1 MRIVNAALQST
12 IMVDFLR
19 RGITDGSGS
28 HSPHNELLRIAM
40 EIIDGYL
47 LLCRAYQ
54 LAVVSV
60 HQSTCD
66 DEDMHNE
73 IPYRLR
79 WFMVQSSNLISIL
92 CSILLRLLSFYKV
105 TIDKFLCV

>member
-47 LLCRAYQ
+47 LCRAYQ

-79 WFMVQSSNLISIL
+79 WFMVQSSYLSAHL
-92 CSILLRLLSFYKV
+92 VFLGLFTKLLY
-105 TIDKFLCV
+105 KFLCI

>member
-47 LLCRAYQ
+47 LCSRAYQ
-54 LAVVSV
+54 CINQRVTMKICIMKYLTDCGGLWFKV
-60 HQSTCD
+60 HTFTSLVFLGLFTK
-66 DEDMHNE
+66 
-73 IPYRLR
+73 
-79 WFMVQSSNLISIL
+79 
-92 CSILLRLLSFYKV
+92 LL
-105 TIDKFLCV
+105 